1 MKCNFDQERGGYVK
15 TLGWFLVCY
24 WLIMLG
30 LLIVGVKPDYFIV
43 GCAFLISAINSV
55 PTEK

>member
-1 MKCNFDQERGGYVK
+1 MRI
-15 TLGWFLVCY
+15 LGWFLVFY
-24 WLIMLG
+24 WLLMLG

-55 PTEK
+55 PMEK